1 MIKLDPIKIGDSI
14 IWKMKLKNADNTAV
28 NLTGFLIDIDAYN
41 RMEIIKSPSGISY
54 LYVNKNSSTELLRVP
69 IWF

>member
-1 MIKLDPIKIGDSI
+1 MTKLDPIKIGDSI

-41 RMEIIKSPSGISY
+41 QSK
-54 LYVNKNSSTELLRVP
+54 
-69 IWF
+69 